1 MDHGDICEGG
11 PRIEALDDDDV
22 DDQMRSEALAPH
34 DERGAASSPRLL
46 ELHDRSSF
54 VDGTYQGG
62 LPDSSTN
69 SPVNSPRFL
78 YHEKPPLAWRD
89 DQEDDLTRD
98 PHPGA
103 WLGDGISAPAVRTVE
118 EQTAECKRVAADYVS
133 ELLRCR
139 AASTGAQSPGPQ
151 HEQEFVD
158 GAGAAAA
165 SYVEG

>member
-1 MDHGDICEGG
+1 
-11 PRIEALDDDDV
+11 
-22 DDQMRSEALAPH
+22 MRSEALAPH

-46 ELHDRSSF
+46 ELQDGSSF

-62 LPDSSTN
+62 FPDSSTS
-69 SPVNSPRFL
+69 SPLHSPRL
-78 YHEKPPLAWRD
+78 YHEQQLLAWRD

-103 WLGDGISAPAVRTVE
+103 WLGDGTSAPAVRTVE

-139 AASTGAQSPGPQ
+139 AASTGAQSLGPQ
-151 HEQEFVD
+151 HKQEFV
-158 GAGAAAA
+158 AGAAAA